1 MKKHGVY
8 YNEVGIKISNF
19 RLSVRFPCGP
29 LNSNNKNKTSDDEDY
44 GFAAPTNIHSDV
56 DHYKSDWTWVP
67 VKSHLPSEALPQSH
81 HSSPTSSCSGLSRNT
96 SSFNRPLPPPP
107 VPPRAASPSTAP
119 SSAIPPY
126 PSSTVSRHSKKSS
139 RSSCTSYV
147 WKIAIL
153 YNTLYFFLIHP
164 VYKSKDLYYKIL
176 LSINWIISLIT
187 YAK

>member
-67 VKSHLPSEALPQSH
+67 VKSHLPTEALPQSH

-147 WKIAIL
+147 
-153 YNTLYFFLIHP
+153 
-164 VYKSKDLYYKIL
+164 
-176 LSINWIISLIT
+176 
-187 YAK
+187 